1 MLRIIFY
8 NFITAISTE
17 SDIFKIVSC
26 NDENK
31 ESLHKLIT
39 IYIA

>member
-1 MLRIIFY
+1 MLRLILV
-8 NFITAISTE
+8 NFITAIATE

-31 ESLHKLIT
+31 ESLHKLMI
-39 IYIA
+39 IYKA